1 MASLYYCSVTNSPEE
16 PAIDEGAGIKRPTL
30 NSSVIR
36 RRADQAF
43 YLRIRDAIIQNH
55 RALERLG
62 R

>member
-1 MASLYYCSVTNSPEE
+1 MSNSAEE
-16 PAIDEGAGIKRPTL
+16 PVSEDDTMVKRPTL
-30 NSSVIR
+30 NSSVLR

-43 YLRIRDAIIQNH
+43 YLRIRDAIVQNH

>member
-1 MASLYYCSVTNSPEE
+1 VSNTPEE
-16 PAIDEGAGIKRPTL
+16 AVPEDSTTTKRPTL
-30 NSSVIR
+30 NSAVLR

-43 YLRIRDAIIQNH
+43 YLRLREAIIKNH